1 VFISANVIQPL
12 IDAVDAILVFFHDNA
27 GLSWGLSIIALTIV
41 VRAALIPLTLK
52 QFKSMQRLQQ
62 LQPEIKAIQAKY
74 KDDKQRQNQ
83 EMMKFYQENKVNPLG
98 SCLPL
103 LFQLPVFLS
112 LFYMLRT
119 DLKRDI
125 CGQYFPAFVKE
136 HPVQTH
142 GKTITDFTCQQ
153 IHAGSAQFGF
163 IPDLTGKATGAVL
176 VVLIILYVG
185 SQIASTLLMSATA
198 DKNQR
203 RLFLALPLFFVVFII
218 SFPAGLIVYWI
229 TTNCWTIAQQYIVK
243 RTAGPMKPAVA
254 AGAAAAVPDRGGGS
268 GKDDRGGG
276 DSEAADG
283 EKAPASGGILGLLGL
298 GGGSSGGSGGGL
310 GGLLGRGGDGASAKD
325 GNSKGAAK
333 PAAKPPPP
341 PRKKKKRSGRRR

>member
-1 VFISANVIQPL
+1 MFISANIIQPL
-12 IDAVDAILVFFHDNA
+12 IDAVDAILVFFHDSVS
-27 GLSWGLSIIALTIV
+27 LSWGLSIIALTIV

-62 LQPEIKAIQAKY
+62 LQPQIKAIQAKY

-103 LFQLPVFLS
+103 VFQLPVFLA

-125 CGQYFPAFVKE
+125 CGQYFPQFVE
-136 HPVQTH
+136 THPAQTH
-142 GKTITDFTCQQ
+142 GKTITDFTCDQ
-153 IHAGSAQFGF
+153 IHSGSAQFGF

-176 VVLIILYVG
+176 VVLIVLYVG
-185 SQIASTLLMSATA
+185 SQVASTLLMSATA

-229 TTNCWTIAQQYIVK
+229 TTNCWTIGQQYIVK
-243 RTAGPMKPAVA
+243 RTAGPLKPAVPA
-254 AGAAAAVPDRGGGS
+254 GGAELPGGAAAAVAGGG
-268 GKDDRGGG
+268 GG
-276 DSEAADG
+276 
-283 EKAPASGGILGLLGL
+283 
-298 GGGSSGGSGGGL
+298 GGGSSGTGGGLLGGL
-310 GGLLGRGGDGASAKD
+310 GGLLGRGGDGGGD
-325 GNSKGAAK
+325 GDGDGKSAAK
-333 PAAKPPPP
+333 PKAPPPPP
-341 PRKKKKRSGRRR
+341 PRRKKKRSGRRR

>member
-1 VFISANVIQPL
+1 MFISANVIQPL
-12 IDAVDAILVFFHDNA
+12 IDAVDAILVFFHDNV
-27 GLSWGLSIIALTIV
+27 GLSWGLSIIALTLV

-103 LFQLPVFLS
+103 LFQLPVFLA

-125 CGQYFPAFVKE
+125 CGQYFQSFVTE

-142 GKTITDFTCQQ
+142 GKTITDFTCEQ

-203 RLFLALPLFFVVFII
+203 RLFV
-218 SFPAGLIVYWI
+218 
-229 TTNCWTIAQQYIVK
+229 
-243 RTAGPMKPAVA
+243 
-254 AGAAAAVPDRGGGS
+254 
-268 GKDDRGGG
+268 
-276 DSEAADG
+276 
-283 EKAPASGGILGLLGL
+283 
-298 GGGSSGGSGGGL
+298 
-310 GGLLGRGGDGASAKD
+310 
-325 GNSKGAAK
+325 
-333 PAAKPPPP
+333 
-341 PRKKKKRSGRRR
+341 

>member
-1 VFISANVIQPL
+1 MFISANVIQPL

-41 VRAALIPLTLK
+41 VRAALIPL
-52 QFKSMQRLQQ
+52 RLQQ
-62 LQPEIKAIQAKY
+62 LQPQIKEIQAKY

-103 LFQLPVFLS
+103 LFQLPVFLA

-125 CGQYFPAFVKE
+125 CGQYFPAFVRE

-176 VVLIILYVG
+176 VVLIIMYVG

-203 RLFLALPLFFVVFII
+203 RLFLALPLFFV
-218 SFPAGLIVYWI
+218 
-229 TTNCWTIAQQYIVK
+229 
-243 RTAGPMKPAVA
+243 
-254 AGAAAAVPDRGGGS
+254 
-268 GKDDRGGG
+268 
-276 DSEAADG
+276 
-283 EKAPASGGILGLLGL
+283 
-298 GGGSSGGSGGGL
+298 
-310 GGLLGRGGDGASAKD
+310 
-325 GNSKGAAK
+325 
-333 PAAKPPPP
+333 
-341 PRKKKKRSGRRR
+341 

>member
-1 VFISANVIQPL
+1 MFISANIIQPL

-62 LQPEIKAIQAKY
+62 LQPQIKAIQAKY
-74 KDDKQRQNQ
+74 KEDKQRQNQ

-103 LFQLPVFLS
+103 VFQLPVFLS

-125 CGQYFPAFVKE
+125 CGQYFPQFVE
-136 HPVQTH
+136 THPAQTH

-176 VVLIILYVG
+176 VVLIVLYVG

-203 RLFLALPLFFVVFII
+203 RLFLALPLFFVIFII

-229 TTNCWTIAQQYIVK
+229 TTNCWTIGQQYIVR
-243 RTAGPMKPAVA
+243 RTAGPLKPAVA
-254 AGAAAAVPDRGGGS
+254 AGGGELPEGAAAAVAGGG
-268 GKDDRGGG
+268 GG
-276 DSEAADG
+276 
-283 EKAPASGGILGLLGL
+283 
-298 GGGSSGGSGGGL
+298 GGGSSGAGGGLLGGL
-310 GGLLGRGGDGASAKD
+310 GGLLGRGGDGGDGDGD

-333 PAAKPPPP
+333 PKAPPPPP
-341 PRKKKKRSGRRR
+341 PRRKKKRSGRRR

>member
-1 VFISANVIQPL
+1 MFISANIIQPL
-12 IDAVDAILVFFHDNA
+12 IDAVDAILVFFHDNV
-27 GLSWGLSIIALTIV
+27 GLSWGMSIIALTIV

-52 QFKSMQRLQQ
+52 QFKSMQNLQR

-103 LFQLPVFLS
+103 VFQLPVFLA

-125 CGQYFPAFVKE
+125 CGQYFQQFLNTHPAQA
-136 HPVQTH
+136 HSN
-142 GKTITDFTCQQ
+142 KTITDFTCDQ
-153 IHAGSAQFGF
+153 IHSGSAQFGF

-176 VVLIILYVG
+176 VVLIVLYVG
-185 SQIASTLLMSATA
+185 SQVASTLLMSATA

-229 TTNCWTIAQQYIVK
+229 TTNCWTIGQQYIV
-243 RTAGPMKPAVA
+243 RRTVGPMRPATAGGPAPG
-254 AGAAAAVPDRGGGS
+254 GAAAAVAGGG
-268 GKDDRGGG
+268 GGG
-276 DSEAADG
+276 G
-283 EKAPASGGILGLLGL
+283 
-298 GGGSSGGSGGGL
+298 GGSGGG
-310 GGLLGRGGDGASAKD
+310 RGGGA
-325 GNSKGAAK
+325 
-333 PAAKPPPP
+333 
-341 PRKKKKRSGRRR
+341 PRG

>member
-1 VFISANVIQPL
+1 MFISANIIQPL
-12 IDAVDAILVFFHDNA
+12 IDAVDAILVFFHDNV

-62 LQPEIKAIQAKY
+62 LQPQIKEIQAKY

-103 LFQLPVFLS
+103 LFQIPVFLA

-119 DLKRDI
+119 ALKRDI
-125 CGQYFPAFVKE
+125 CRQYFQQFVITPPA
-136 HPVQTH
+136 QTH
-142 GKTITDFTCQQ
+142 GKTITDFTCDQ
-153 IHAGSAQFGF
+153 IHHGSAQFGF
-163 IPDLTGKATGAVL
+163 IPDLTGTATGAVL
-176 VVLIILYVG
+176 LVLIVLYVG

-203 RLFLALPLFFVVFII
+203 RLFLALPLFFVIFII
-218 SFPAGLIVYWI
+218 NFPAGLIVYWI
-229 TTNCWTIAQQYIVK
+229 TTNCWTIAQQYVVK
-243 RTAGPMKPAVA
+243 RTAGPLKPAPPGPA
-254 AGAAAAVPDRGGGS
+254 APGTAGAGARGS
-268 GKDDRGGG
+268 GG
-276 DSEAADG
+276 
-283 EKAPASGGILGLLGL
+283 GGILGLLGGG
-298 GGGSSGGSGGGL
+298 GGGSGSGGGVL
-310 GGLLGRGGDGASAKD
+310 GGLLGRGGDADGTPEKD
-325 GNSKGAAK
+325 GNSKGTPK

-341 PRKKKKRSGRRR
+341 PGRKKRRWGGRP

>member
-1 VFISANVIQPL
+1 MFISANIIQPL
-12 IDAVDAILVFFHDNA
+12 IDAVDAILVFFHDNV

-62 LQPEIKAIQAKY
+62 LQPQIKAIQAKY

-103 LFQLPVFLS
+103 VFQLPVFLA

-125 CGQYFPAFVKE
+125 CGQYFPQFVE
-136 HPVQTH
+136 THPAQTH
-142 GKTITDFTCQQ
+142 GKTITDFTCDQ
-153 IHAGSAQFGF
+153 IHSGSAQFGF

-176 VVLIILYVG
+176 VVLIVLYVG

-203 RLFLALPLFFVVFII
+203 RLFLALPLFFVIFII

-243 RTAGPMKPAVA
+243 RTAGPLKPAVA
-254 AGAAAAVPDRGGGS
+254 AGAAAAVPERGGGGS
-268 GKDDRGGG
+268 GGTGTGDRG
-276 DSEAADG
+276 DG
-283 EKAPASGGILGLLGL
+283 ESDDSGAGGGGILGRLLG
-298 GGGSSGGSGGGL
+298 
-310 GGLLGRGGDGASAKD
+310 GATPKAGATAEGD

-333 PAAKPPPP
+333 PKAPPPPP
-341 PRKKKKRSGRRR
+341 PRRKKKRSGRRR

>member
-1 VFISANVIQPL
+1 MFVFANVIQPL
-12 IDAVDAILVFFHDNA
+12 IDAVDAIMTFFHDNV
-27 GLSWGLSIIALTIV
+27 GLSWGMSIIALTIV

-52 QFKSMQRLQQ
+52 QFKSMQNLQR

-103 LFQLPVFLS
+103 VFQLPVFLA

-119 DLKRDI
+119 DLKKDI
-125 CGQYFPAFVKE
+125 CGAYFTPEWAQA
-136 HPVQTH
+136 HH
-142 GKTITDFTCQQ
+142 AGSKTITDFTCEQ

-176 VVLIILYVG
+176 VVLIVLYVG
-185 SQIASTLLMSATA
+185 SQVASTLMMSATA

-203 RLFLALPLFFVVFII
+203 RLFLALPLVFVAFII

-229 TTNCWTIAQQYIVK
+229 TTNCWTIAQQYVVK
-243 RTAGPMKPAVA
+243 KTVGPMRPATAG
-254 AGAAAAVPDRGGGS
+254 
-268 GKDDRGGG
+268 
-276 DSEAADG
+276 
-283 EKAPASGGILGLLGL
+283 
-298 GGGSSGGSGGGL
+298 
-310 GGLLGRGGDGASAKD
+310 
-325 GNSKGAAK
+325 
-333 PAAKPPPP
+333 
-341 PRKKKKRSGRRR
+341 

>member
-12 IDAVDAILVFFHDNA
+12 IDAVDAILVFFHDNV

-62 LQPEIKAIQAKY
+62 LQPDIKAIQAKY

-142 GKTITDFTCQQ
+142 GKTITDFTCDQ

-176 VVLIILYVG
+176 VVLIVLYVG

-254 AGAAAAVPDRGGGS
+254 TGAAAAVPDRGGGS
-268 GKDDRGGG
+268 GKGDRGSG
-276 DSEAADG
+276 DGEATDG
-283 EKAPASGGILGLLGL
+283 EKAPASGGILGMLGL
-298 GGGSSGGSGGGL
+298 GGGGSGGGL
-310 GGLLGRGGDGASAKD
+310 GGLLGRGGDGNGAPAKD
-325 GNSKGAAK
+325 GNAKGASK